1 MRHRGWIRL
10 LFYLALFFFLWGLPA
25 YASAEKEYGRESL
38 VAESEKEEEWVYVD
52 KWLSSMELDE
62 LDRGMEELF
71 PQFHIDLEES
81 LQMIM
86 EGKIGEAGR
95 ELLGQVAEILKGEL
109 SNFRKVFLYILI
121 LGVMSSLFSGFSDLF
136 AGQQIAQAGFYF
148 LYLFLSAILVRVF
161 WVMSQTAQATISEIV
176 LFVKLFIPTYFTAV
190 GTAQGTVTAVCYYQ
204 LMLVIAYL
212 VESFLSGVLLPFV
225 YSYVLLAILN
235 GIWAEEKLSLL
246 LDFLKK
252 VIGAALK
259 ISMGA
264 VTGFSLVQS
273 VVVPVADRLK
283 ISVLRKAA
291 ASIPGIGGVAEGVTE
306 LVLGSAVLIKNSM
319 GVLFLLLLAVSAL
332 IPLIKLLLIA
342 GTVKLGAAIAGIVSD
357 KRISGCT
364 DRVGEGCFLLFR
376 CVSTALL
383 LFMIVI
389 AVVAYTVPSW

>member
-1 MRHRGWIRL
+1 MKHRGWICL
-10 LFYLALFFFLWGLPA
+10 LFYLVLFFFFWGLPA
-25 YASAEKEYGRESL
+25 YASEEKEYGRGSL
-38 VAESEKEEEWVYVD
+38 VAESEKEEEWAYVD

-81 LQMIM
+81 LRMIM
-86 EGKIGEAGR
+86 EGRIGEAGR
-95 ELLGQVAEILKGEL
+95 ELLGQIAEILKGEL
-109 SNFRKVFLYILI
+109 SNFRKIFLYILI

-161 WVMSQTAQATISEIV
+161 WIMSQTAQTTISEIV

-283 ISVLRKAA
+283 ISALRKAA
-291 ASIPGIGGVAEGVTE
+291 ASIPGIGGVVEGVTE

-364 DRVGEGCFLLFR
+364 DRVGEGFFLLFR

>member
-1 MRHRGWIRL
+1 M
-10 LFYLALFFFLWGLPA
+10 
-25 YASAEKEYGRESL
+25 
-38 VAESEKEEEWVYVD
+38 AESEKEEEWAYVD

-81 LQMIM
+81 LRMIM
-86 EGKIGEAGR
+86 EGRIGEAGR
-95 ELLGQVAEILKGEL
+95 ELLGQIAEILKGEL
-109 SNFRKVFLYILI
+109 SNFRKIFLYILI

-136 AGQQIAQAGFYF
+136 AGQEIAQAGFYF

-161 WVMSQTAQATISEIV
+161 WIMSQTAQTTISEIV

-283 ISVLRKAA
+283 ISALRKAA
-291 ASIPGIGGVAEGVTE
+291 ASIPGIGGVVEGVTE

-364 DRVGEGCFLLFR
+364 DRVGEGFFLLFR